1 MKKILVAMD
10 GSDPA
15 FKAMGV
21 AAELARGLKARLT
34 LAYVRSVPLAFPA
47 ELPAT
52 GFDAFEEEERRWAIK
67 MLKNTEVRATELG
80 VTVDTI
86 ALSGSPAEELA
97 DYAASE
103 NYDLV
108 VIGSRGRGAVARVLV
123 GSVADRL
130 VHICKRPVV
139 VVR

>member
-10 GSDPA
+10 GSEPA
-15 FKAMGV
+15 LKAMGV
-21 AAELARGLKARLT
+21 AAELARGLKATLT

-47 ELPAT
+47 ELPGT
-52 GFDAFEEEERRWAIK
+52 GFDAFEEEERRWASK
-67 MLKNTEVRATELG
+67 MLKDTERRAADLG
-80 VTVDTI
+80 VPTDTI
-86 ALSGSPAEELA
+86 LTSGSPAEELA
-97 DYAASE
+97 DYAASG

-108 VIGSRGRGAVARVLV
+108 VIGSRGRGAVARVLL